1 MTLTP
6 AVVGEQRY
14 CLPFTLMK
22 SFIVNCIETNSENWS
37 ALSKVIIKSQTRHS
51 VYVCLEVVD
60 AYRNLQY
67 VRLCTNHFGR
77 VVSLMQNVF
86 VVYSFP
92 IVLYVL
98 ANCRCYRQRS

>member
-14 CLPFTLMK
+14 CLLFTLMK
-22 SFIVNCIETNSENWS
+22 LFFVNCIETNSENWS
-37 ALSKVIIKSQTRHS
+37 ALSKVIIKSQTRHN

-77 VVSLMQNVF
+77 VVSLM
-86 VVYSFP
+86 
-92 IVLYVL
+92 
-98 ANCRCYRQRS
+98 